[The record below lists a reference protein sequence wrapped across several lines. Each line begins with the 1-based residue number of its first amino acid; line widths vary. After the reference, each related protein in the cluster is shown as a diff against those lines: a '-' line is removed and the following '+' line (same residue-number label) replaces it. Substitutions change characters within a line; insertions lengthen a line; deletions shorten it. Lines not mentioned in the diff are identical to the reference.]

1 MCMLFCEKEVWYVS
15 ETYDVVVLG
24 GGTGGYV
31 AAIRGA
37 QLGLKVAIIEADK
50 LGGTCLHQGCIPSK
64 ALLRSAEVLVSAR
77 NSEFGVVASDVQ
89 FDLQKAMARKQQVV
103 AQLHKGVQFLM
114 KKHEIT
120 VIHGFGRIMGPSIF
134 SPSSGAVRIE
144 HFDGESEIIS
154 PRHTVIATGSRPR
167 ELPDL
172 PFDKSWVISSQ
183 EALEL
188 NELPSSLLIVGAGAI
203 GTEWASMMADFGV
216 QVTLIES
223 LPRILAQEDEE
234 VSLELT
240 RSLKKRHVRVLT
252 DTIVDPSSVQEKD
265 GRRYIDMVTNGQ
277 RQTLQVDLILVAIGR
292 TANTDN
298 IGLEATGVVVQNGA
312 IVVNEMMQTAEK
324 SIYAIGDVIGGLQLA
339 HVASHEGIVA
349 MEAIAGLAPDPIN
362 YLAVARCTYSRPE
375 VASVGITESEAQKQG
390 RKVKTSKFFF
400 RANGKALVYGE
411 PEGFVKI
418 VADEVTDDLLGVHM
432 VGPHVTD
439 LISEAALATF
449 LDATP
454 WELGQMIHPHPTLSE
469 ALGEA
474 ALMADERGIHG

>member
-1 MCMLFCEKEVWYVS
+1 MS

-37 QLGLKVAIIEADK
+37 QLGLKVAVVEADK
-50 LGGTCLHQGCIPSK
+50 LGGTCLHHGCIPSK
-64 ALLRSAEVLVSAR
+64 ALLRSAEVLVSTR
-77 NSEFGVVASDVQ
+77 NNDFGIMASDVQ
-89 FDLQKAMARKQQVV
+89 FDLQKAMVRKQQVV

-134 SPSSGAVRIE
+134 SPSSGAVRVE
-144 HFDGESEIIS
+144 HLDGESEIIS
-154 PRHTVIATGSRPR
+154 PRHTLIATGSRPR
-167 ELPDL
+167 ELPGL
-172 PFDKSWVISSQ
+172 PFDKTWVISSQ

-188 NELPSSLLIVGAGAI
+188 SELPSSLLIIGAGAV
-203 GTEWASMMADFGV
+203 GTEWASMMSDFGV

-252 DTIVDPSSVQEKD
+252 STTVDPSSANEKD
-265 GRRYIDMVTNGQ
+265 DQRHIDIVIGEQ
-277 RQTLQVDLILVAIGR
+277 RETIQVDLILVAIGR
-292 TANTDN
+292 TANADN
-298 IGLEATGVVVQNGA
+298 IGLEATGVVVEHGA
-312 IVVNEMMQTAEK
+312 IVVNDMMQTAEK

-362 YLAVARCTYSRPE
+362 YSSIARCTYSRPE
-375 VASVGITESEAQKQG
+375 VASVGITENEAHKQG
-390 RKVKTSKFFF
+390 RKVKTSKFSF

-418 VADEVTDDLLGVHM
+418 IADELTDDLLGVHM